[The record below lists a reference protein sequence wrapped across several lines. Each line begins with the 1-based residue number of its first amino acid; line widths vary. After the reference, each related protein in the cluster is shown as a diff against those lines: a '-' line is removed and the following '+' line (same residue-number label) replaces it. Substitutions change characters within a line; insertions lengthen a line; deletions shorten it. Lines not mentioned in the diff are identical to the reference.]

1 MITHCHAWVLN
12 LAITSGQS
20 RTSRRYL
27 RLNRSRKNDAQ
38 TGISSVRCLSGGIQ
52 ISTALRRFSSW
63 ERWSLLS
70 PPCTVDAMTRTS
82 TRMISQP
89 PVRETS
95 PVCSVWS
102 LWHKGAR
109 QGPDLLQVPVV
120 RGTSVP
126 GSGTVT
132 TSLARSGNVV
142 AAAGAMAT
150 TVTST
155 LLRTGHGES
164 CNGIGDARLV
174 LIGG

>member
-1 MITHCHAWVLN
+1 MRGVLN

-27 RLNRSRKNDAQ
+27 RSHRSRKNDAS
-38 TGISSVRCLSGGIQ
+38 TGITSVRCLSGGIQ

-109 QGPDLLQVPVV
+109 QGPDLVQVPVV

-126 GSGTVT
+126 PAQ
-132 TSLARSGNVV
+132 AR
-142 AAAGAMAT
+142 
-150 TVTST
+150 
-155 LLRTGHGES
+155 
-164 CNGIGDARLV
+164 
-174 LIGG
+174 